1 MYATTRT
8 AVKAGAVLVL
18 AAACFATVAA
28 AAGNPSE
35 LPQSYLLSGL
45 PAPAPRAPGHLT
57 QLRAEGTYKA
67 SQFPLP
73 LTLTRPGAGW
83 AGAQWKSARLGW
95 RGGGGPFFGWVAI
108 GQRGGAV
115 QNVPRGLV
123 LIMTAYAQ
131 TPSVATTVAR
141 LRRRGLWASYETTSP
156 AKVAGFAGVQFDGQ
170 VAAGRIHVFAPFSD
184 TNHFEDAFL
193 IGGSELFRVIVLNV
207 RGKAVVVYIDS
218 AALAADQ
225 FPAFLAKANRTLASL
240 RFPK

>member
-1 MYATTRT
+1 
-8 AVKAGAVLVL
+8 
-18 AAACFATVAA
+18 
-28 AAGNPSE
+28 
-35 LPQSYLLSGL
+35 
-45 PAPAPRAPGHLT
+45 
-57 QLRAEGTYKA
+57 
-67 SQFPLP
+67 
-73 LTLTRPGAGW
+73 
-83 AGAQWKSARLGW
+83 
-95 RGGGGPFFGWVAI
+95 
-108 GQRGGAV
+108 
-115 QNVPRGLV
+115 
-123 LIMTAYAQ
+123 MTAYAQ